1 MLIAVAEFGPT
12 VIYVSHSLAGIMG
25 VVIFLTLLL
34 LAIIVVF
41 FYAIFGK
48 IRPGM
53 RQLSEVDSRF
63 RICYTGTTL
72 MLVGLAILSLG
83 AAVAVALATEY
94 TVSSLILTVGVLLI
108 GGIIAFIGYVLTFV
122 VGAFKLHG
130 KYRNPL
136 YMAAGISFVVGIFL
150 TSIGLLGLDAAFTAL
165 VGLGITAVGY
175 VLIYIALGGT
185 IKKLNTSTQS

>member
-41 FYAIFGK
+41 LYAIFGK

-72 MLVGLAILSLG
+72 ILVGLAILSLG

-94 TVSSLILTVGVLLI
+94 TVSSLILTMGCSSS
-108 GGIIAFIGYVLTFV
+108 
-122 VGAFKLHG
+122 
-130 KYRNPL
+130 
-136 YMAAGISFVVGIFL
+136 AA
-150 TSIGLLGLDAAFTAL
+150 
-165 VGLGITAVGY
+165 
-175 VLIYIALGGT
+175 
-185 IKKLNTSTQS
+185 

>member
-1 MLIAVAEFGPT
+1 
-12 VIYVSHSLAGIMG
+12 
-25 VVIFLTLLL
+25 
-34 LAIIVVF
+34 
-41 FYAIFGK
+41 
-48 IRPGM
+48 
-53 RQLSEVDSRF
+53 
-63 RICYTGTTL
+63 

-94 TVSSLILTVGVLLI
+94 TVSSFILTVGVLLI

-136 YMAAGISFVVGIFL
+136 YMAAGISFVVSIFL